1 MLDLLSII
9 STILAIC
16 IDIICIV
23 LSSLVVYHSNST
35 PYTINNNIYPLFSLS
50 DYELKDYREV
60 TLGTYSLTAN
70 NCIDFNDC
78 PTKEK
83 IDIKEWR
90 GHTFYTKDV
99 KVSYKTLLEHSVS
112 SKAQCGAG
120 YKQCGIL
127 NTKGDKLCLKKSQ
140 ECPINYLKVTSSEI
154 NNELDYLDDNDN
166 DDDKSL
172 SYSSFFHIGES
183 YLHYSNKAVDRP
195 IIADLRFAIDE
206 ICEGGYEEYCD
217 NYNYEQ
223 THYQL
228 IDKISARDFFNRE
241 TFDYSKI
248 TYESGKQVGWYY
260 REYIGF
266 SGDCFD
272 TNEKVY
278 NKINVVKG
286 LVITFLFCVCITVF
300 ANGVG
305 FFDSVYE
312 QKMVLAYY
320 VSALLIKGIF
330 ILAAVSI
337 SAKAKGL
344 DTCNDLYDE
353 RVNRDINDKK
363 RNHKYLIT
371 MIVLTIIGNVIRIA
385 LAYIVIDD
393 WDIGGLKEMVK
404 KGCCKKEKKSEETK
418 EEKSEETKE
427 KKREETKEKKREET
441 KEKKR
446 EETKEDV
453 EVYVVAKK
461 EDVVIGE

>member
-206 ICEGGYEEYCD
+206 ICEGGFEEYCD

-228 IDKISARDFFNRE
+228 IDKI
-241 TFDYSKI
+241 TFDNSTI
-248 TYESGKQVGWYY
+248 SSVKQVGWYY

-266 SGDCFD
+266 NRYCFD

-278 NKINVVKG
+278 NKINVVKK
-286 LVITFLFCVCITVF
+286 LVITFLICVCITVF

-305 FFDSVYE
+305 FFDNSNE
-312 QKMVLAYY
+312 PILAYY
-320 VSALLIKGIF
+320 VSVLLIKGGL
-330 ILAAVSI
+330 ILGVFLN

-344 DTCNDLYDE
+344 DTCNDLYD
-353 RVNRDINDKK
+353 
-363 RNHKYLIT
+363 
-371 MIVLTIIGNVIRIA
+371 
-385 LAYIVIDD
+385 
-393 WDIGGLKEMVK
+393 
-404 KGCCKKEKKSEETK
+404 
-418 EEKSEETKE
+418 
-427 KKREETKEKKREET
+427 
-441 KEKKR
+441 
-446 EETKEDV
+446 
-453 EVYVVAKK
+453 
-461 EDVVIGE
+461 

>member
-1 MLDLLSII
+1 MNIDLELLYII

-23 LSSLVVYHSNST
+23 LSSIVIHHSNKS

-50 DYELKDYREV
+50 EYELEGFKEV

-70 NCIDFNDC
+70 NCIDLYDC
-78 PTKEK
+78 PTKK
-83 IDIKEWR
+83 IDFTEWR
-90 GHTFYTKDV
+90 YHSFYTKDV

-112 SKAQCGAG
+112 SSSKCESG

-172 SYSSFFHIGES
+172 FYSSYFHLGGS

-228 IDKISARDFFNRE
+228 IDKISAGDFFNHE
-241 TFDYSKI
+241 TFDNSKI

-278 NKINVVKG
+278 NKINVVKK
-286 LVITFLFCVCITVF
+286 LTITFLFCVCITVF
-300 ANGVG
+300 ANGLG
-305 FFDSVYE
+305 FIDE
-312 QKMVLAYY
+312 QKIILAYY
-320 VSALLIKGIF
+320 VSVLLIKGIL
-330 ILAAVSI
+330 ILGVFLN

-353 RVNRDINDKK
+353 RVYRDIDDKK
-363 RNHKYLIT
+363 RNHLYLFI
-371 MIVLTIIGNVIRIA
+371 MSVLTIIGNVIRIV
-385 LAYIVIDD
+385 LAVIQM
-393 WDIGGLKEMVK
+393 I
-404 KGCCKKEKKSEETK
+404 C
-418 EEKSEETKE
+418 
-427 KKREETKEKKREET
+427 
-441 KEKKR
+441 
-446 EETKEDV
+446 
-453 EVYVVAKK
+453 
-461 EDVVIGE
+461 

>member
-1 MLDLLSII
+1 MNIIDLELLYII
-9 STILAIC
+9 STVLAIC

-23 LSSLVVYHSNST
+23 LSSIVIHHSNSVLSSLVIHHSNST

-50 DYELKDYREV
+50 EYELEDFKEV
-60 TLGTYSLTAN
+60 TLGTYSLTDN
-70 NCIDFNDC
+70 NCIDLHDC
-78 PTKEK
+78 PTKQK

-90 GHTFYTKDV
+90 SHTFYTKDV

-112 SKAQCGAG
+112 SNEQCESG

-140 ECPINYLKVTSSEI
+140 ECPINYLKVTSSESNYDI
-154 NNELDYLDDNDN
+154 NDIEDYNA
-166 DDDKSL
+166 L
-172 SYSSFFHIGES
+172 SYSSYFNLGES

-206 ICEGGYEEYCD
+206 ICEGGFEEYCD

-305 FFDSVYE
+305 FFDSV
-312 QKMVLAYY
+312 
-320 VSALLIKGIF
+320 
-330 ILAAVSI
+330 
-337 SAKAKGL
+337 
-344 DTCNDLYDE
+344 
-353 RVNRDINDKK
+353 
-363 RNHKYLIT
+363 
-371 MIVLTIIGNVIRIA
+371 
-385 LAYIVIDD
+385 
-393 WDIGGLKEMVK
+393 
-404 KGCCKKEKKSEETK
+404 
-418 EEKSEETKE
+418 
-427 KKREETKEKKREET
+427 
-441 KEKKR
+441 
-446 EETKEDV
+446 
-453 EVYVVAKK
+453 
-461 EDVVIGE
+461 

>member
-1 MLDLLSII
+1 MSINLKLLSII

-23 LSSLVVYHSNST
+23 LSSLVVHHSNST

-50 DYELKDYREV
+50 DYELEDYREV
-60 TLGTYSLTAN
+60 TLGTYSLKAN
-70 NCIDFNDC
+70 NCIDSYDC
-78 PTKEK
+78 PTKK
-83 IDIKEWR
+83 IDIKEWKYQ
-90 GHTFYTKDV
+90 TLYTKDV
-99 KVSYKTLLEHSVS
+99 KMSYNTLLEHSVS
-112 SKAQCGAG
+112 SKAQCESG

-127 NTKGDKLCLKKSQ
+127 NTKGDKLCLKKSH

-172 SYSSFFHIGES
+172 SYSSFFHLGES

-228 IDKISARDFFNRE
+228 IDKISARDFFDDEIFYRNNISYANE
-241 TFDYSKI
+241 
-248 TYESGKQVGWYY
+248 EQVGWYY

-266 SGDCFD
+266 NRNCFD

-278 NKINVVKG
+278 NKISVVKI
-286 LVITFLFCVCITVF
+286 LTILFLFFLCVTVF
-300 ANGVG
+300 VNGVG
-305 FFDSVYE
+305 FIDNY
-312 QKMVLAYY
+312 QKIILAYY
-320 VSALLIKGIF
+320 VSVLLIKGIL
-330 ILAAVSI
+330 ILGVFLN

-353 RVNRDINDKK
+353 RVYRDIDDKK
-363 RNHKYLIT
+363 RNHLYLFI
-371 MIVLTIIGNVIRIA
+371 MSVLTIIGNVIRIV
-385 LAYIVIDD
+385 LAVIKM
-393 WDIGGLKEMVK
+393 I
-404 KGCCKKEKKSEETK
+404 C
-418 EEKSEETKE
+418 
-427 KKREETKEKKREET
+427 
-441 KEKKR
+441 
-446 EETKEDV
+446 
-453 EVYVVAKK
+453 
-461 EDVVIGE
+461 

>member
-172 SYSSFFHIGES
+172 FYSSYFNLGES

-266 SGDCFD
+266 DRNCFD

-278 NKINVVKG
+278 NKISVVKI
-286 LVITFLFCVCITVF
+286 LTIAFLFFLCVTVF
-300 ANGVG
+300 ANGLG
-305 FFDSVYE
+305 FIDE
-312 QKMVLAYY
+312 QKIILAYY
-320 VSALLIKGIF
+320 VSVLLIKGIL
-330 ILAAVSI
+330 ILGVFLN

-353 RVNRDINDKK
+353 RVYRDIDDKK
-363 RNHKYLIT
+363 MNHLYLLI
-371 MIVLTIIGNVIRIA
+371 MSVLTIIGNVIRIV
-385 LAYIVIDD
+385 LAVIK
-393 WDIGGLKEMVK
+393 II
-404 KGCCKKEKKSEETK
+404 C
-418 EEKSEETKE
+418 
-427 KKREETKEKKREET
+427 
-441 KEKKR
+441 
-446 EETKEDV
+446 
-453 EVYVVAKK
+453 
-461 EDVVIGE
+461 

>member
-23 LSSLVVYHSNST
+23 LSSIVIHHSNKS

-50 DYELKDYREV
+50 DYELEDYREV

-70 NCIDFNDC
+70 NCIDSYDC
-78 PTKEK
+78 PTKK
-83 IDIKEWR
+83 IDIKEWKYQ
-90 GHTFYTKDV
+90 TLYTKDV
-99 KVSYKTLLEHSVS
+99 KMSYNTLLEHSVS
-112 SKAQCGAG
+112 SKAQCESG

-206 ICEGGYEEYCD
+206 ICEGGFEDYCD

-228 IDKISARDFFNRE
+228 IDKISARDFFNNV
-241 TFDYSKI
+241 TYGNSKI
-248 TYESGKQVGWYY
+248 IYESGKQVGWYY

-278 NKINVVKG
+278 NKINVVKK
-286 LVITFLFCVCITVF
+286 LTITFLFCVCITVF

-305 FFDSVYE
+305 FFCYGYE
-312 QKMVLAYY
+312 QKMVFAYY
-320 VSALLIKGIF
+320 TTALLIKGIF

-353 RVNRDINDKK
+353 RVYRDIDDKK
-363 RNHKYLIT
+363 RNHKCLIT

-385 LAYIVIDD
+385 LAYIGIHD

-404 KGCCKKEKKSEETK
+404 KGCCKKEKKSEEAKRKKSEEAKRKKREETK
-418 EEKSEETKE
+418 EEKSEETK
-427 KKREETKEKKREET
+427 
-441 KEKKR
+441 KKR

-453 EVYVVAKK
+453 VLYVVAKK
-461 EDVVIGE
+461 EEDVVICE

>member
-172 SYSSFFHIGES
+172 FYSSYFNLGES

-228 IDKISARDFFNRE
+228 IDKISARDFFIRE

-266 SGDCFD
+266 DRNCFD

-278 NKINVVKG
+278 NKISVVKI
-286 LVITFLFCVCITVF
+286 LTIAFLFFLCVTVF
-300 ANGVG
+300 ANGLG
-305 FFDSVYE
+305 FIDE
-312 QKMVLAYY
+312 QKIILAYY
-320 VSALLIKGIF
+320 VSVLLIKGGL
-330 ILAAVSI
+330 ILGVFLN

-353 RVNRDINDKK
+353 RVYRDIDDKK
-363 RNHKYLIT
+363 MNHLYLLI
-371 MIVLTIIGNVIRIA
+371 MSVLTIIGNVIRIV
-385 LAYIVIDD
+385 LAVIK
-393 WDIGGLKEMVK
+393 II
-404 KGCCKKEKKSEETK
+404 C
-418 EEKSEETKE
+418 
-427 KKREETKEKKREET
+427 
-441 KEKKR
+441 
-446 EETKEDV
+446 
-453 EVYVVAKK
+453 
-461 EDVVIGE
+461 

>member
-172 SYSSFFHIGES
+172 FYSSYFNLGES

-228 IDKISARDFFNRE
+228 IDKI
-241 TFDYSKI
+241 TFDNSTI
-248 TYESGKQVGWYY
+248 SSVKQVGWYY

-266 SGDCFD
+266 NRYCFD

-278 NKINVVKG
+278 NKINVVKK
-286 LVITFLFCVCITVF
+286 LVITFLICVCITVF

-305 FFDSVYE
+305 FFDDSNE
-312 QKMVLAYY
+312 PILAYY
-320 VSALLIKGIF
+320 VSVLLIKGGL
-330 ILAAVSI
+330 ILAAFII
-337 SAKAKGL
+337 SAGAKGL

-353 RVNRDINDKK
+353 RVYRDIDDKK
-363 RNHKYLIT
+363 MNHLYLLI
-371 MIVLTIIGNVIRIA
+371 MSVLTIIGNVIRIV
-385 LAYIVIDD
+385 LAVIK
-393 WDIGGLKEMVK
+393 II
-404 KGCCKKEKKSEETK
+404 C
-418 EEKSEETKE
+418 
-427 KKREETKEKKREET
+427 
-441 KEKKR
+441 
-446 EETKEDV
+446 
-453 EVYVVAKK
+453 
-461 EDVVIGE
+461 